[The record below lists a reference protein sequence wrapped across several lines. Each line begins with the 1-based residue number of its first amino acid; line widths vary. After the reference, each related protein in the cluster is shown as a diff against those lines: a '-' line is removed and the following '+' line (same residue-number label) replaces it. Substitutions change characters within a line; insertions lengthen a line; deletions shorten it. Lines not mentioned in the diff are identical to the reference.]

1 MSSEIIGYCLKCK
14 AKRRISKPFIYR
26 FKTSHRVTKDREGM
40 RAIKGFCEV
49 CGTKMFKI
57 LPKNETRVLIE
68 DF

>member
-1 MSSEIIGYCLKCK
+1 MAEEIIGYCLRCK
-14 AKRRISKPFIYR
+14 AKRKMLKPFVYQ
-26 FKTSHRVTKDREGM
+26 FKTHKCTNKEREGS

-57 LPKNETRVLIE
+57 LQQKDRFKNF